1 MAARCATARDH
12 VQRFLTLLLA
22 AFVVGAAGPLLSGL
36 SQVLGIALVV
46 LSAALFI
53 GAMALPNGW

>member
-1 MAARCATARDH
+1 M
-12 VQRFLTLLLA
+12 QRFVALLLA

-36 SQVLGIALVV
+36 SQVLGVALVV
-46 LSAALFI
+46 LSAVLFI

>member
-1 MAARCATARDH
+1 

-36 SQVLGIALVV
+36 SQVLGVALVV
-46 LSAALFI
+46 LSAVPFI
-53 GAMALPNGW
+53 GTMALPPGW